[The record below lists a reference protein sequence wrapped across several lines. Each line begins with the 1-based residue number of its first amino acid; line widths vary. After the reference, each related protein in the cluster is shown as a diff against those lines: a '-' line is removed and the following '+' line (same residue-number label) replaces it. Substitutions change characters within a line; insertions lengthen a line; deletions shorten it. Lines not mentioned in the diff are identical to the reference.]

1 MKVAACALAL
11 LCLAVAAHAEI
22 IGDYAMQQRSTE
34 LQSQMLLAAKA
45 SSNTT
50 DISTNTTGSSDDVV
64 DFSNMALP
72 VVKSTLED
80 TEAEGT
86 AAAAAVAPVTF
97 VEAPK
102 PAAGAA
108 VSKPRPRG
116 GANAHRSRCA
126 H

>member
-102 PAAGAA
+102 PAAGE
-108 VSKPRPRG
+108 
-116 GANAHRSRCA
+116 H
-126 H
+126 